1 MEPSFRNIVV
11 SPVKVS
17 VTWNGGIGDYLVQGN
32 ATIKCMSPA
41 QIKEFLISEQAAGYF
56 RDIGTYDSYSRDAQ
70 GTVRTSYGA
79 GWGIFKTKVHLE
91 MNVGNE
97 SESAFHVEFK
107 SHQDDV
113 LRVAGKWE
121 MVHIPQSNDSAVM
134 LTQTI
139 RPNRLPAWIPLRK
152 LIRSRITRALRDL
165 QLVLLK

>member
-1 MEPSFRNIVV
+1 METSFRNIVV

-17 VTWNGGIGDYLVQGN
+17 VSWNGDIGDYLVQGN
-32 ATIKCMSPA
+32 AKIKCMSPA
-41 QIKEFLISEQAAGYF
+41 QIKEFLISEKAAGYF

-70 GTVRTSYGA
+70 GTVRTSYAA

-91 MNVGNE
+91 MREGPRE
-97 SESAFHVEFK
+97 SVEFK

-121 MVHIPQSNDSAVM
+121 MVHIGQSNDSAVL

-165 QLVLLK
+165 QLILLK